1 MGTIRYVTIAE
12 TSTHAKISIAKSCCS
27 TIKSGPAW
35 RPWMVKAAISM
46 AVIPSPGIPRAII
59 GMRAPPREALFAV
72 SLAQTPDGLPF
83 PKVSGSLLMLF
94 A

>member
-1 MGTIRYVTIAE
+1 
-12 TSTHAKISIAKSCCS
+12 
-27 TIKSGPAW
+27 
-35 RPWMVKAAISM
+35 MVKAAISM

-72 SLAQTPDGLPF
+72 SLAQIPDGFPF